1 MARHAT
7 ARSASPGKGKK
18 PGVSAS
24 LSARRK
30 PRAKPNRLAKA
41 ARRSRRGPARA
52 SAVRH
57 LDTVVRE
64 GTAITFAPTGERL
77 RVAKI
82 EAGKITFEKLP

>member
-41 ARRSRRGPARA
+41 ARRRSRGSPAA
-52 SAVRH
+52 AVRH
-57 LDTVVRE
+57 LDTGVRE

>member
-18 PGVSAS
+18 AGVSAS
-24 LSARRK
+24 LSAPHK
-30 PRAKPNRLAKA
+30 PRAKLNRLAKSVRQSSRVPA
-41 ARRSRRGPARA
+41 A
-52 SAVRH
+52 AVRH
-57 LDTVVRE
+57 LDAVVRV

-82 EAGKITFEKLP
+82 EDGKITFEKLP